1 MRDDAFI
8 LEGERL
14 DSIGFGDLRLIQKPE
29 EFCYGI
35 DAVILADFAAR
46 GLLEKGRAYKDGITV
61 CERGFIWSLE
71 MSVTV
76 CWTKSFG
83 I

>member
-1 MRDDAFI
+1 MRDDVFI

-46 GLLEKGRAYKDGITV
+46 GLL
-61 CERGFIWSLE
+61 
-71 MSVTV
+71 
-76 CWTKSFG
+76 
-83 I
+83 